1 LTLPG
6 LDAEVEVMVM
16 GERKEG
22 AGASSFQSLAQNKQR
37 RNVSQVYNDKKERA
51 DKKTRVTMRLT
62 WR

>member
-1 LTLPG
+1 M
-6 LDAEVEVMVM
+6 MVM